1 MKTRFTSNTLLAA
14 VAILGLSIAPA
25 LAAGPSNSNG
35 YEYPDFW
42 GNVPAQQTDTA
53 AHAPNQANG
62 AVGTYDTQT
71 SHGTWLFPP
80 NPYSG
85 ANG

>member
-1 MKTRFTSNTLLAA
+1 VLAA
-14 VAILGLSIAPA
+14 VATLGLGIAPA

-35 YEYPDFW
+35 YEFPDFW
-42 GNVPAQQTDTA
+42 GDMPAQQSTV
-53 AHAPNQANG
+53 HAPSQAGG
-62 AVGTYDTQT
+62 ASVGTYDTQT